1 MYTFP
6 FRQNDLAYLIL
17 LFFSSA
23 LPGIVVSGNLPQL
36 SVHVNEEK
44 VTTLRRMSDMLKRDY
59 QTWTTPMGTA
69 SSTTVSPTSHDDVS
83 MDVEDTDIF
92 ASFEAQKDVDESSK
106 LFYIHFC
113 ISDLSLE
120 LQSRGKS
127 VAQFQ
132 IDGLKASYTRRPF
145 DSSVV
150 FSLQSLHLVTVL

>member
-1 MYTFP
+1 
-6 FRQNDLAYLIL
+6 
-17 LFFSSA
+17 
-23 LPGIVVSGNLPQL
+23 
-36 SVHVNEEK
+36 
-44 VTTLRRMSDMLKRDY
+44 
-59 QTWTTPMGTA
+59 MGTA